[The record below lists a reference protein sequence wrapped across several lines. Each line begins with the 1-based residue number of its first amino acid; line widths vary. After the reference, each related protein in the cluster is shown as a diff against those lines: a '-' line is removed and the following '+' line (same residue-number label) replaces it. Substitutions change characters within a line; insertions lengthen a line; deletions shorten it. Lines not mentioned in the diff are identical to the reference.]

1 MEGMVDLVFIPK
13 EAIRY
18 KLNGF
23 LPRSY
28 YESPLGFY
36 NGVIVS
42 STGEEISLRNVWG
55 LGEKLYLRV

>member
-1 MEGMVDLVFIPK
+1 MVDLVFTPK
-13 EAIRY
+13 EMIRY
-18 KLNGF
+18 KLNFF

-36 NGVIVS
+36 NGVVVNS
-42 STGEEISLRNVWG
+42 EGEEISLRNMWG